1 MSTQATSVAELAYDR
16 IGTDFLTGDR
26 DPFFEMVAG
35 CIFLTVGNGAV
46 VGWREH
52 TAQEPGV

>member
-1 MSTQATSVAELAYDR
+1 MSTQATSVAELAHDR
-16 IGTDFLTGDR
+16 IGTGSLTGDR
-26 DPFFEMVAG
+26 DPSFEMVAD

-46 VGWREH
+46 VGWREC